1 MCEWKV
7 ELKKEL
13 MVNLVVNKGK
23 MMILTMTMTMTTMMN
38 LNLLIF
44 SWIGKAKDM
53 EIFPFFA

>member
-23 MMILTMTMTMTTMMN
+23 MMILATTMTTMMN
-38 LNLLIF
+38 LNLLVF

>member
-23 MMILTMTMTMTTMMN
+23 MMILTTTMTTMMN